1 MKISPSLYFFPNGAF
16 MSIAVASDHAGYP
29 LKKLIVEYLTEK
41 KVDFLDYGVFS
52 EERAD
57 YPDFGVLVARAVV
70 SGKHQFGIIICG
82 TGIGISIAANKI
94 SGARAA
100 LCCNEYMA
108 EMARRHN
115 NANIIALGGRTTTI
129 DLAARMIDVFL
140 STEFEGGRH
149 ALRVDKI
156 HALTER

>member
-1 MKISPSLYFFPNGAF
+1 

-29 LKKLIVEYLTEK
+29 LKKLVIEYLTEK
-41 KVDFLDYGVFS
+41 KVDFHDYGVFS
-52 EERAD
+52 EERVD
-57 YPDFGVLVARAVV
+57 YPDFGVLVAREVV
-70 SGKHQFGIIICG
+70 AGKHQFGIIICG
-82 TGIGISIAANKI
+82 TGIGISMAANKI
-94 SGARAA
+94 TGARAA

-115 NANIIALGGRTTTI
+115 NANLLALGGRTTTI

-140 STEFEGGRH
+140 NTEFEGGRH
-149 ALRVDKI
+149 TLRVDKI